1 MATQQAST
9 AGIWHLHILG
19 VAYIRLSSTGYILII
34 FRIGFR
40 MPMLLGCGLNLLA
53 TLCFA
58 YLRNFSLLV
67 MTRALQ
73 ALGSSFSVVGGKKF
87 NTINL
92 SGNQLWS
99 LMFKAWHTQ
108 SKPFGVQV
116 QVLPF
121 TYVTKAPLQTVSIPR
136 FSIAGSP
143 LPVSLAYEYL

>member
-1 MATQQAST
+1 
-9 AGIWHLHILG
+9 
-19 VAYIRLSSTGYILII
+19 
-34 FRIGFR
+34 
-40 MPMLLGCGLNLLA
+40 MPLLLGCGLNLLA

-87 NTINL
+87 NTINS

-121 TYVTKAPLQTVSIPR
+121 TYVTKTPLQTVSIPR